1 MYYAEVAE
9 WQTRRSQK
17 PVRVTPHVSSTLSLG
32 TCDKIPGM
40 KLKDLYKRAVTMGIE
55 ADPRGKDGV
64 KKFLARRN
72 KEYDELPKIKKAEYD
87 LEDLVNP
94 YTDSRIFWG
103 DPNMEVDSIMAGID
117 INAAEVLLADRLN
130 QKGESIDL
138 LLTHHPEG
146 ASLAS
151 LHEVMDVQ
159 ADIWAKYG
167 VPINIAEGIMH
178 DRIKEVQRKISP
190 INHAEAIDAAKLLGF
205 AFMGMHT
212 VTDNLVHAFMEKLFE
227 KEKPET
233 VGDVLD
239 ILKHE
244 PEYKEAMKGKA
255 GPMIFAGDA
264 ENRAGKVAP
273 IEFTGGTEP
282 SHILYEKLALF
293 GVGTVIGMHAGEEHR
308 KEAVKHHINLVIA
321 GHMSSDSLGMNLLLD
336 ALEKEGIKILPCSG
350 LIRIRRG

>member
-1 MYYAEVAE
+1 
-9 WQTRRSQK
+9 
-17 PVRVTPHVSSTLSLG
+17 
-32 TCDKIPGM
+32 M
-40 KLKDLYKRAVTMGIE
+40 KLKDIYALAVKMGIE
-55 ADPRGKDGV
+55 SDPRGKEGV
-64 KKFLARRN
+64 EKLLARR
-72 KEYDELPKIKKAEYD
+72 KKAYDELPKSKKEEFD
-87 LEDLVNP
+87 TEDLANP

-103 DPNMEVDSIMAGID
+103 DPEMEVDSIMAGID

-167 VPINIAEGIMH
+167 VPINIAEGVMH
-178 DRIKEVQRKISP
+178 ERIREVQRRFSP
-190 INHAEAIDAAKLLGF
+190 VNHAEAIDAARLLGL

-212 VTDNLVHAFMEKLFE
+212 VTDNLVHEYMEQLFE
-227 KEKPET
+227 KAKPET

-239 ILKHE
+239 VLKKE

-255 GPMIFAGDA
+255 GPMIFAGDPH
-264 ENRAGKVAP
+264 NRAGKVAP

-282 SHILYEKLALF
+282 SPIVYEKLAMA
-293 GVGTVIGMHAGEEHR
+293 GVGTVVGMHAAEDHR
-308 KEAVKHHINLVIA
+308 KEAMKYHINLVIA

-336 ALEKEGIKILPCSG
+336 AFEKKGIKILPCSG
-350 LIRIRRG
+350 LIRVRR